1 MKLTPMQ
8 ESAKQFREMVL
19 SELVKYSFN
28 LSISNS
34 ILFIIGYILVLISF
48 SSTEALNVI
57 DIAQIGITI
66 SALWFVNYLI
76 QTFVLYR
83 TIFTKK
89 DSVINVF
96 IPDINEILDSFL
108 LGHSVERK
116 LIDNFNNNLD
126 FFIKNYHEGYYFL
139 GTLEFFLLEGLFAG
153 TIKELEE
160 LHINKPD
167 WKEDKSMA
175 KLLYNCETIRNIANS
190 ECEGWSRLVVKA
202 KRICRGIKLN

>member
-19 SELVKYSFN
+19 SELIKYSFN

-34 ILFIIGYILVLISF
+34 ILFIIGYILVLISC
-48 SSTEALNVI
+48 SSTETLNVT
-57 DIAQIGITI
+57 DIAQILVIT
-66 SALWFVNYLI
+66 SALWFINYLV

-89 DSVINVF
+89 DSIINIF

-116 LIDNFNNNLD
+116 LIDNFNTNLD
-126 FFIKNYHEGYYFL
+126 FFIKNYYEGHYFL

-153 TIKELEE
+153 TINELEE

-167 WKEDKSMA
+167 WKEDKSMS

-190 ECEGWSRLVVKA
+190 ECEGWSRLIVKA
-202 KRICRGIKLN
+202 KRIYKGVKLS

>member
-34 ILFIIGYILVLISF
+34 ILFVIGYILVLISF
-48 SSTEALNVI
+48 SSAEALNIVN
-57 DIAQIGITI
+57 IAQIFITI

-89 DSVINVF
+89 DSVINIF

-126 FFIKNYHEGYYFL
+126 FFIKNYYEGYYFL

-153 TIKELEE
+153 TINELEE
-160 LHINKPD
+160 LHVNKPN
-167 WKEDKSMA
+167 WKEDKSMS

-202 KRICRGIKLN
+202 KRIYRGIKFN